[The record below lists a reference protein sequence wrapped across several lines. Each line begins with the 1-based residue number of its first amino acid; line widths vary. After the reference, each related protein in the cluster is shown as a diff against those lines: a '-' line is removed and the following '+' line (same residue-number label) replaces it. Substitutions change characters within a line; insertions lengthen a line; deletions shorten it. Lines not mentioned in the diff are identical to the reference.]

1 MQKVFDAANAVEAH
15 MVLHMLENHGIE
27 GRIEG
32 EHLSG
37 GVGELPAFGLVR
49 VLVGET
55 DVERARSIIAEWE
68 KPQRDATQRETSS
81 GPRPATLGAFAIGA
95 LLGGLGV
102 FWYYA
107 AAAVDEPGRDFNG
120 DGIPDE
126 KLTWSGAALSTTEED
141 RNADGRVD
149 ARWEFDSQ
157 GRAHRQHWDADFD
170 GDMETVTTYR
180 NDLPV
185 YTEVSHPRSQA
196 DLRHHFLFGVQYYSE
211 IVDRASGRVVK
222 RYTYEG
228 PRLAREEYD
237 ADRDGTLETV
247 RTYDDFE
254 EVLAT
259 TRQ

>member
-1 MQKVFDAANAVEAH
+1 MKKVFDAANAVEAH
-15 MVLHMLENHGIE
+15 MVLHMLENHGID

-49 VLVGET
+49 VLVDES
-55 DVERARSIIAEWE
+55 DVERARGIIAEWE
-68 KPQRDATQRETSS
+68 RPQQDGAQHDVRS
-81 GPRPATLGAFAIGA
+81 GPRPATLGAFAMGA

-107 AAAVDEPGRDFNG
+107 AKPVVEPGRDFNG
-120 DGIPDE
+120 DGIRDE
-126 KLTWSGAALSTTEED
+126 TLTWRGATPSKAEED
-141 RNADGRVD
+141 RNADGRID
-149 ARWEFDSQ
+149 TRWEFDSQ
-157 GRAHRQHWDADFD
+157 GRVQRQHRDADFD

-185 YTEVSHPRSQA
+185 YTEVRDARSQA
-196 DLRHHFLFGVQYYSE
+196 DVRHHYLFGVQYYSE
-211 IVDRASGRVVK
+211 IVDRASGAVVK
-222 RYTYEG
+222 RHTYEG
-228 PRLAREEYD
+228 TSLAREEYD

-254 EVLAT
+254 EVIAT